1 MVAAALTAA
10 AVCACHDQHDM
21 EGASSHYM
29 EVAGER

>member
-10 AVCACHDQHDM
+10 GVCACGDQHDM

-29 EVAGER
+29 NVAGDR